1 MKRLVMKM
9 KYEVRFSGTG
19 GQGIIRCA
27 VLLAEAA
34 LYDGYFAAQSQVYG
48 PESRGGSSQGEVVI
62 KDTPIYYPKVTVPDV
77 LLCLSQE
84 AYNKYAG
91 DIAEGG
97 LLICDSDFVQPDG
110 REGDTVQLC
119 RLPMLETAR
128 DKLQNELSANVLA
141 LGVLVGLTNVVSA
154 AAVHRALANN
164 FKAKILPLNLT
175 AYQEGF
181 QMAQSQAAALNK

>member
-1 MKRLVMKM
+1 M

-62 KDTPIYYPKVTVPDV
+62 KDTPIYYPKVKVPDV

-84 AYNKYAG
+84 AYNKYAT
-91 DIAEGG
+91 DIAADG

-110 REGDTVQLC
+110 REGETVRVC
-119 RLPMLETAR
+119 RLPMLEVAR
-128 DKLQNELSANVLA
+128 DELKNELSANVLA
-141 LGVLVGLTNVVSA
+141 LGVLVGLTDIVSE
-154 AAVHRALANN
+154 AAVHKALANN
-164 FKAKILPLNLT
+164 FNSRLLPLNLQ
-175 AYQEGF
+175 AYQKGF
-181 QMAQSQAAALNK
+181 QMARSQADK